1 MQFGSPE
8 FVLTI
13 IGMAMFA
20 GVMKS
25 AIRAKHGMSD
35 FPIGRRAR
43 RELRQQGDQTPGQVE
58 SLKSE
63 NKRLTD
69 QVETMQDRLIVLEK
83 IVTDRG
89 YTLAS
94 EIEALRD
101 RRDSRGEDLMMGPGE
116 AIAAVG
122 FFGMLIAVVCVG
134 GVSFQRWV
142 SYKQRKAELDAEA
155 HRAALSDRGDYAEML
170 EERIRVLERIA
181 TDRGQRPRPRRSKVC
196 ATSRA
201 KRRRT

>member
-8 FVLTI
+8 FVLAI

-35 FPIGRRAR
+35 FPIGRHAR
-43 RELRQQGDQTPGQVE
+43 RELRHQQGEAPGQVE
-58 SLKSE
+58 TLKSE

-89 YTLAS
+89 YGLAS

-101 RRDSRGEDLMMGPGE
+101 RRRED
-116 AIAAVG
+116 
-122 FFGMLIAVVCVG
+122 
-134 GVSFQRWV
+134 
-142 SYKQRKAELDAEA
+142 
-155 HRAALSDRGDYAEML
+155 
-170 EERIRVLERIA
+170 
-181 TDRGQRPRPRRSKVC
+181 
-196 ATSRA
+196 
-201 KRRRT
+201 KREVQ

>member
-8 FVLTI
+8 FVLAI

-25 AIRAKHGMSD
+25 AVRAKHGMPD
-35 FPIGRRAR
+35 FPGGRRAR
-43 RELRQQGDQTPGQVE
+43 RDRNSEVREESPRLVE
-58 SLKSE
+58 SLKHE

-101 RRDSRGEDLMMGPGE
+101 RPSGIE
-116 AIAAVG
+116 
-122 FFGMLIAVVCVG
+122 
-134 GVSFQRWV
+134 QR
-142 SYKQRKAELDAEA
+142 
-155 HRAALSDRGDYAEML
+155 SD
-170 EERIRVLERIA
+170 V
-181 TDRGQRPRPRRSKVC
+181 
-196 ATSRA
+196 
-201 KRRRT
+201 